1 MSGPVG
7 IRSVTLDRRG
17 CANHARSEPASAV
30 SAPRAPTAM
39 ISASVSDPISPGP
52 GAGLAGLTSPRRSPS
67 PYSQVVRS
75 SRAAKASAS
84 PTPPTVSLTCSDMTV
99 STSPQGNRESLVV
112 RS

>member
-1 MSGPVG
+1 
-7 IRSVTLDRRG
+7 
-17 CANHARSEPASAV
+17 
-30 SAPRAPTAM
+30 
-39 ISASVSDPISPGP
+39 
-52 GAGLAGLTSPRRSPS
+52 
-67 PYSQVVRS
+67 VVRS